1 MTYENKRGTG
11 WVKISR
17 SIQDNWVWD
26 EKPFSKGQAWIDLI
40 LLAKHKEEKFLD
52 RRGNLVEGERGY
64 IYRSERSLAERWG
77 WSRCK
82 TSKFLAQLSEDE
94 MIEFHKKKAS
104 EKTTIFIINYDK
116 YQEMKASKQ
125 TSQQP
130 VAGQRQTSSRP
141 VAGIY
146 KNVKNDKEC
155 NKNDKEEPA
164 ALHSP
169 EKTETVEPI
178 DEGDWIDFTNW
189 KEGDPIESI

>member
-1 MTYENKRGTG
+1 MTNESRKEFG
-11 WVKISR
+11 WVKINR

-52 RRGNLVEGERGY
+52 RRGNLVDGERGY

-82 TSKFLAQLSEDE
+82 TSKFLSQLSEDE
-94 MIEFHKKKAS
+94 MIEFNKKKAS

-116 YQEMKASKQ
+116 YQDVKTSKK
-125 TSQQP
+125 TSQKP
-130 VAGQRQTSSRP
+130 VADQQQTSSRP

-155 NKNDKEEPA
+155 NKNNKEDPA
-164 ALHSP
+164 VLHSLNKRA
-169 EKTETVEPI
+169 EEM
-178 DEGDWIDFTNW
+178 DEGEWIDFTNW